1 MPPRLH
7 LLLLLLLAAALP
19 PPVASQLGNHTSPP
33 PPHPHP
39 HPLKAGT
46 TGGGGGGGGS
56 STVLTTALVSAASL
70 LIVLLLYLCVA
81 IAVRRFRSR
90 RPCGGGPEEEGRGA
104 PSQAQSSRAAAFLRR
119 HGLHHDRPSFTYEQL
134 RAATAGFDAAR
145 KLGDGGFGTVY
156 LGYLP
161 PAARPA
167 AVKRLHVP
175 PSPGPSFP
183 SAAAA
188 ITKSFCNE
196 VLILSALRHPHLV
209 RLHGFCA
216 DPRALLLVY
225 DFVPNGTL
233 SHHLHRRGRA
243 ATTANAQP
251 RPPLPWRTRLAMAA
265 QIASALEYLH
275 FAVKP
280 HVVHRDVTSSNIFVE
295 ADMRARLGDFGLSRL
310 LAPPDAC
317 STATGR
323 EVVVCCTAPQGTP
336 GYLDPDYHRSF
347 QLTEK
352 SDVYSFGVVVL
363 ELVTGLRP
371 VDVRRERRDVTLAD
385 WVVSKIQIG
394 ELREVVDPPVLDECP
409 AVMSTVEA
417 VAELAFLCVTPD
429 KDDRPDAREVLAELR
444 RIQEMLPPEL
454 PSHNKGS

>member
-1 MPPRLH
+1 MRPH
-7 LLLLLLLAAALP
+7 LLRFLLLLLLAAACLP
-19 PPVASQLGNHTSPP
+19 PPAACRHTPTPP
-33 PPHPHP
+33 PAPRQQQHNDS
-39 HPLKAGT
+39 GT
-46 TGGGGGGGGS
+46 NVP
-56 STVLTTALVSAASL
+56 TVALAAAASL
-70 LIVLLLYLCVA
+70 LVLLLLYLCAA

-90 RPCGGGPEEEGRGA
+90 GA
-104 PSQAQSSRAAAFLRR
+104 VAREPTGSSSAASRAAAFLRR
-119 HGLHHDRPSFTYEQL
+119 HGLHHHRPSFTYEQL

-145 KLGDGGFGTVY
+145 KLGDGGFGTVF
-156 LGYLP
+156 LAYLP
-161 PAARPA
+161 PSGRPA

-175 PSPGPSFP
+175 PSPSPSFP
-183 SAAAA
+183 SASAT

-233 SHHLHRRGRA
+233 SHHLHRRVVGPGA
-243 ATTANAQP
+243 AGGP
-251 RPPLPWRTRLAMAA
+251 PPPPLPWRTRIAMAA

-275 FAVKP
+275 FGIKP
-280 HVVHRDVTSSNIFVE
+280 AVVHRDVTSSNIFVE

-317 STATGR
+317 ATGGAR
-323 EVVVCCTAPQGTP
+323 ELVCCTAPQGTP

-371 VDVRRERRDVTLAD
+371 VDVGRERRDVTLAD
-385 WVVSKIQIG
+385 WVVAKIQVG
-394 ELREVVDPPVLDECP
+394 ELREVVDPPVLGEGP
-409 AVMSTVEA
+409 AVMASVEA
-417 VAELAFLCVTPD
+417 VAELAFRCVAPD
-429 KDDRPDAREVLAELR
+429 KDDRPDAREVLAELK
-444 RIQEMLPPEL
+444 RIQTMLPDL
-454 PSHNKGS
+454 PGRKVS

>member
-1 MPPRLH
+1 MPPHLLRR
-7 LLLLLLLAAALP
+7 LLLLTTAAAAALP
-19 PPVASQLGNHTSPP
+19 LPTDCHHDSHHAAHPPPP
-33 PPHPHP
+33 PPHHG
-39 HPLKAGT
+39 HGKST
-46 TGGGGGGGGS
+46 S
-56 STVLTTALVSAASL
+56 STLTTALAIAASL
-70 LIVLLLYLCVA
+70 LALVLLYLCAA

-90 RPCGGGPEEEGRGA
+90 GAVGREPAAGGSSSSSSA
-104 PSQAQSSRAAAFLRR
+104 ASRAAAFLRR
-119 HGLHHDRPSFTYEQL
+119 NGLHHHRPAFTYEQL

-145 KLGDGGFGTVY
+145 KLGDGGFGTVF
-156 LGYLP
+156 LGYIP
-161 PAARPA
+161 PAGRPA

-175 PSPGPSFP
+175 PSPSPSFP
-183 SAAAA
+183 SAAAT

-196 VLILSALRHPHLV
+196 VLILSALRHPNLV

-233 SHHLHRRGRA
+233 SHHLHRRVGGG
-243 ATTANAQP
+243 ATACAP
-251 RPPLPWRTRLAMAA
+251 PSPPLPWRTRLAMAA

-275 FAVKP
+275 FGVKP
-280 HVVHRDVTSSNIFVE
+280 AVVHRDVTSSNIFVE

-317 STATGR
+317 STGAAR
-323 EVVVCCTAPQGTP
+323 ELVCCTAPQGTP

-371 VDVRRERRDVTLAD
+371 VDVGRERRDVTLAD
-385 WVVSKIQIG
+385 WVVAKIQVG
-394 ELREVVDPPVLDECP
+394 ELREVVDPPVLGEGPD
-409 AVMSTVEA
+409 VMASVEA
-417 VAELAFLCVTPD
+417 VAELTFRCVAPD

-444 RIQEMLPPEL
+444 RIQTMLPEL
-454 PSHNKGS
+454 PGGKGA

>member
-7 LLLLLLLAAALP
+7 LPLLLLLAAAKILP
-19 PPVASQLGNHTSPP
+19 PAAAELGDQAAPP
-33 PPHPHP
+33 PPHPRP
-39 HPLKAGT
+39 HPLQSRSAGS
-46 TGGGGGGGGS
+46 GGGGGG

-81 IAVRRFRSR
+81 IAIRRFRAP
-90 RPCGGGPEEEGRGA
+90 RPGGQEEGSGGVL
-104 PSQAQSSRAAAFLRR
+104 SLAQSSRAAAFLRR
-119 HGLHHDRPSFTYEQL
+119 HGLHHNRPAFTYEQL

-161 PAARPA
+161 PAGRPA

-175 PSPGPSFP
+175 PSPGPSFL

-233 SHHLHRRGRA
+233 SHHLHRRGRGVVPPP
-243 ATTANAQP
+243 T
-251 RPPLPWRTRLAMAA
+251 PPLPWRARLAMAA

-280 HVVHRDVTSSNIFVE
+280 HVVHRDVTSSNIFLE
-295 ADMRARLGDFGLSRL
+295 DDMRARLGDFGLSRL
-310 LAPPDAC
+310 LAQPDAC

-409 AVMSTVEA
+409 GVMPTVEA
-417 VAELAFLCVTPD
+417 VAELAFRCVAPD
-429 KDDRPDAREVLAELR
+429 KDDRPDSREVVAELR
-444 RIQEMLPPEL
+444 RIQGMLPPEL
-454 PSHNKGS
+454 SSHKGS

>member
-1 MPPRLH
+1 MPPRLR
-7 LLLLLLLAAALP
+7 LLLLLLLAAAALP
-19 PPVASQLGNHTSPP
+19 PPAASQLGDYAAPP
-33 PPHPHP
+33 PPHPRP

-46 TGGGGGGGGS
+46 AGGAASGGGS
-56 STVLTTALVSAASL
+56 STVLTTALVSVASL

-90 RPCGGGPEEEGRGA
+90 RPCAGAGQDEDGRGV
-104 PSQAQSSRAAAFLRR
+104 PSQTQSSRAAAFLRR
-119 HGLHHDRPSFTYEQL
+119 HGLHHARPSFTYEQL

-156 LGYLP
+156 LAYLP

-233 SHHLHRRGRA
+233 SHHLHRTS
-243 ATTANAQP
+243 TTSTP

-280 HVVHRDVTSSNIFVE
+280 RVVHRDVTSSNIFVE

-323 EVVVCCTAPQGTP
+323 EVLVCCTAPQGTP

-394 ELREVVDPPVLDECP
+394 ELREVVDPPVLHECP
-409 AVMSTVEA
+409 AVMPTVEA
-417 VAELAFLCVTPD
+417 VAELAFRCVTPD

-444 RIQEMLPPEL
+444 RIQGMLPPEL
-454 PSHNKGS
+454 PSQNHKGS

>member
-1 MPPRLH
+1 MRPH
-7 LLLLLLLAAALP
+7 LLRLLLAAAACLP
-19 PPVASQLGNHTSPP
+19 PPASCRYSGHHSPP
-33 PPHPHP
+33 PKPPKHHD
-39 HPLKAGT
+39 KNGA
-46 TGGGGGGGGS
+46 
-56 STVLTTALVSAASL
+56 LTAALVVAASL
-70 LIVLLLYLCVA
+70 LALVLLYLCA
-81 IAVRRFRSR
+81 SIAVRRFRSR
-90 RPCGGGPEEEGRGA
+90 GAVGRESSAAAGGSSSSSSSSA
-104 PSQAQSSRAAAFLRR
+104 ASRAAAFLRR
-119 HGLHHDRPSFTYEQL
+119 QGLQHHRPAFTYEQL
-134 RAATAGFDAAR
+134 RAATAGFDAGR
-145 KLGDGGFGTVY
+145 KLGDGGFGTVF
-156 LGYLP
+156 LAYLP
-161 PAARPA
+161 PSGRPA

-175 PSPGPSFP
+175 PSPSPSFP
-183 SAAAA
+183 SASAT

-233 SHHLHRRGRA
+233 SHHLHRRVRGGGLA
-243 ATTANAQP
+243 AGA
-251 RPPLPWRTRLAMAA
+251 PPPIPWRTRLAMAA

-275 FAVKP
+275 FGVKP
-280 HVVHRDVTSSNIFVE
+280 AVVHRDVTSSNIFVE

-317 STATGR
+317 ATGGAR
-323 EVVVCCTAPQGTP
+323 ELVCCTAPQGTP

-371 VDVRRERRDVTLAD
+371 VDVGRERRDVTLAD
-385 WVVSKIQIG
+385 WVVAKIQVG
-394 ELREVVDPPVLDECP
+394 ELREVVDPPVLGEG
-409 AVMSTVEA
+409 AGVMASVEA
-417 VAELAFLCVTPD
+417 VAELAFRCVAPD

-444 RIQEMLPPEL
+444 RIQTMLLEL
-454 PSHNKGS
+454 PGGNGS

>member
-1 MPPRLH
+1 MRPHLPF
-7 LLLLLLLAAALP
+7 LLLILAACLP
-19 PPVASQLGNHTSPP
+19 PPAACHNPPPP
-33 PPHPHP
+33 PPHHHHP
-39 HPLKAGT
+39 RQSKN
-46 TGGGGGGGGS
+46 S
-56 STVLTTALVSAASL
+56 STVVTAALISAASVL
-70 LIVLLLYLCVA
+70 ALLLLYLCAA
-81 IAVRRFRSR
+81 IAVRRFR
-90 RPCGGGPEEEGRGA
+90 RPRGA
-104 PSQAQSSRAAAFLRR
+104 VGLEPAAAAGSSSRAAAFLRR
-119 HGLHHDRPSFTYEQL
+119 HGLHHHRPNFTYEQL

-145 KLGDGGFGTVY
+145 KLGDGGFGAVF
-156 LGYLP
+156 LAHLP
-161 PAARPA
+161 PGGRPA
-167 AVKRLHVP
+167 AVKRLHLP
-175 PSPGPSFP
+175 PSPSPSYP
-183 SAAAA
+183 SAAAT

-233 SHHLHRRGRA
+233 SHHLHRLRRA
-243 ATTANAQP
+243 GAAAGP
-251 RPPLPWRTRLAMAA
+251 SPPPLPWRTRLAMAA

-275 FAVKP
+275 FGVKP
-280 HVVHRDVTSSNIFVE
+280 PVVHRDVTTSNIFVE

-317 STATGR
+317 ATGAGAAR
-323 EVVVCCTAPQGTP
+323 ELVCCTAPQGTP

-371 VDVRRERRDVTLAD
+371 VDVGRERRDVTLAD
-385 WVVSKIQIG
+385 WVVAKIQVG
-394 ELREVVDPPVLDECP
+394 ELREVVDPPVLGEGP
-409 AVMSTVEA
+409 GVMASVEA
-417 VAELAFLCVTPD
+417 VAELAFRCVAPD

-444 RIQEMLPPEL
+444 RIQGMLPEL
-454 PSHNKGS
+454 PPGHKGS

>member
-1 MPPRLH
+1 MRPHLLR
-7 LLLLLLLAAALP
+7 LLLLLLLAAACLP
-19 PPVASQLGNHTSPP
+19 PPAACRHNHTAPP
-33 PPHPHP
+33 PQHGS
-39 HPLKAGT
+39 GT
-46 TGGGGGGGGS
+46 NVA
-56 STVLTTALVSAASL
+56 TVALAAAASL
-70 LIVLLLYLCVA
+70 LALLLLYLCAA

-90 RPCGGGPEEEGRGA
+90 GAVPREPAGGSSSA
-104 PSQAQSSRAAAFLRR
+104 ASRAAAFLRR
-119 HGLHHDRPSFTYEQL
+119 HGLHHHRPSFTYEQL

-145 KLGDGGFGTVY
+145 KLGDGGFGTVF
-156 LGYLP
+156 LAYLP
-161 PAARPA
+161 PSGRPA

-175 PSPGPSFP
+175 PSPSPSFP
-183 SAAAA
+183 SASAT

-233 SHHLHRRGRA
+233 SHHLHSRVGA
-243 ATTANAQP
+243 PGAGAGKP
-251 RPPLPWRTRLAMAA
+251 PPPPPPLPWRTRLAMAA

-275 FAVKP
+275 FGVKP
-280 HVVHRDVTSSNIFVE
+280 AVVHRDVTSSNIFVE

-317 STATGR
+317 ATGGAR
-323 EVVVCCTAPQGTP
+323 ELVCCTAPQGTP

-371 VDVRRERRDVTLAD
+371 VDVGRERRDVTLAD
-385 WVVSKIQIG
+385 WVVAKIQVG
-394 ELREVVDPPVLDECP
+394 ELREVVDPPVLGEGS
-409 AVMSTVEA
+409 AVMASVEA
-417 VAELAFLCVTPD
+417 VAELAFRCVAPD
-429 KDDRPDAREVLAELR
+429 KDDRPDAREVLAELK
-444 RIQEMLPPEL
+444 RIQTMLPEL
-454 PSHNKGS
+454 PGRKVS

>member
-1 MPPRLH
+1 MRPHHLP
-7 LLLLLLLAAALP
+7 LLLFTAAAAALP
-19 PPVASQLGNHTSPP
+19 LPADCRHPGGLHHAVPPPP
-33 PPHPHP
+33 PPHG
-39 HPLKAGT
+39 KST
-46 TGGGGGGGGS
+46 S
-56 STVLTTALVSAASL
+56 SAVTAALAAAASVLALV
-70 LIVLLLYLCVA
+70 LLYLCAA
-81 IAVRRFRSR
+81 IAARRFRSR
-90 RPCGGGPEEEGRGA
+90 GAVGREPAAAAAGSSSSSSSSA
-104 PSQAQSSRAAAFLRR
+104 ASRAAAFLRR
-119 HGLHHDRPSFTYEQL
+119 NGLQHHRPAFTYEQL
-134 RAATAGFDAAR
+134 RAATAGFDAGR
-145 KLGDGGFGTVY
+145 KLGDGGFGTVF
-156 LGYLP
+156 LAYLP
-161 PAARPA
+161 PAGRPA

-175 PSPGPSFP
+175 PSPSPSFP
-183 SAAAA
+183 SAAAT

-233 SHHLHRRGRA
+233 SHHLHRRAGGA
-243 ATTANAQP
+243 GAP
-251 RPPLPWRTRLAMAA
+251 PPPPLPWRTRLAMAA

-275 FAVKP
+275 FGVKP
-280 HVVHRDVTSSNIFVE
+280 AVVHRDVTSSNIFVE

-317 STATGR
+317 STGAAR
-323 EVVVCCTAPQGTP
+323 ELVCCTAPQGTP

-371 VDVRRERRDVTLAD
+371 VDVGRERRDVTLAD
-385 WVVSKIQIG
+385 WVVAKIQVG
-394 ELREVVDPPVLDECP
+394 ELREVVDPPVLGEGP
-409 AVMSTVEA
+409 GVMASVEA
-417 VAELAFLCVTPD
+417 VAELAFRCVAPD

-444 RIQEMLPPEL
+444 RIQTMLPDHPGG
-454 PSHNKGS
+454 KGS

>member
-7 LLLLLLLAAALP
+7 LLLLLLLAALP
-19 PPVASQLGNHTSPP
+19 PPAASQLGDHAAPP

-39 HPLKAGT
+39 HPLRT
-46 TGGGGGGGGS
+46 RTGGGGGGTGS
-56 STVLTTALVSAASL
+56 NNNVLTTALVSAASL
-70 LIVLLLYLCVA
+70 LVVLLLYLCVA
-81 IAVRRFRSR
+81 IAVRRYRAP
-90 RPCGGGPEEEGRGA
+90 RPGGQEEG
-104 PSQAQSSRAAAFLRR
+104 PSLTQSSRAAAFLRR
-119 HGLHHDRPSFTYEQL
+119 HGLNHNRPAFTYEQL
-134 RAATAGFDAAR
+134 RAATAGFDAGR

-161 PAARPA
+161 PSGRPA

-233 SHHLHRRGRA
+233 SHHLHRRG
-243 ATTANAQP
+243 TAPQP
-251 RPPLPWRTRLAMAA
+251 PPLPWRTRLAMAA

-310 LAPPDAC
+310 LAQPDAC

-394 ELREVVDPPVLDECP
+394 ELREVVDPPVLDESP
-409 AVMSTVEA
+409 AMMPTVEA
-417 VAELAFLCVTPD
+417 VAELAFRCVAPD

-444 RIQEMLPPEL
+444 RIQGMLPPEL
-454 PSHNKGS
+454 SSHKGS

>member
-1 MPPRLH
+1 MPPRL

-19 PPVASQLGNHTSPP
+19 PPAASRLGDHEPPPP
-33 PPHPHP
+33 PPHPRARQHR
-39 HPLKAGT
+39 AQSGGG
-46 TGGGGGGGGS
+46 TGGAS
-56 STVLTTALVSAASL
+56 RVLTTALVAAASL
-70 LIVLLLYLCVA
+70 LAVLLLYLCVA
-81 IAVRRFRSR
+81 IAVRRIRGKGEGGRASR
-90 RPCGGGPEEEGRGA
+90 Q
-104 PSQAQSSRAAAFLRR
+104 QASQSSRAAAFLRR
-119 HGLHHDRPSFTYEQL
+119 HGLHHSRPAFTYEQL

-156 LGYLP
+156 LAYLP
-161 PAARPA
+161 PAGRPA

-175 PSPGPSFP
+175 PSPSPS
-183 SAAAA
+183 SAT

-233 SHHLHRRGRA
+233 SHHLHRRGRDA
-243 ATTANAQP
+243 AAAAQLP
-251 RPPLPWRTRLAMAA
+251 PPLPWRTRLAMAA

-310 LAPPDAC
+310 LATPDAC

-323 EVVVCCTAPQGTP
+323 EVVCCTAPQGTP

-371 VDVRRERRDVTLAD
+371 VDVGRERRDVTLAD

-394 ELREVVDPPVLDECP
+394 ELREVMDP
-409 AVMSTVEA
+409 AVLGELPGVMPSVEA
-417 VAELAFLCVTPD
+417 VAELAFRCVAPD
-429 KDDRPDAREVLAELR
+429 KDDRPDAREALAELR
-444 RIQEMLPPEL
+444 RIQGMLPEL
-454 PSHNKGS
+454 SSHKDSS

>member
-1 MPPRLH
+1 MRPH
-7 LLLLLLLAAALP
+7 LLLLLLAAAAAALP
-19 PPVASQLGNHTSPP
+19 SPADCRHGGHHEPP
-33 PPHPHP
+33 PPPKHNG
-39 HPLKAGT
+39 KSGNSA
-46 TGGGGGGGGS
+46 
-56 STVLTTALVSAASL
+56 LTAALAVAASL
-70 LIVLLLYLCVA
+70 LALVLLYLCAA

-90 RPCGGGPEEEGRGA
+90 GAVGREPPAAGSSSSSSSSSA
-104 PSQAQSSRAAAFLRR
+104 ASRAAAFLRR
-119 HGLHHDRPSFTYEQL
+119 NGLQHHRPAFTYEQL
-134 RAATAGFDAAR
+134 RAATAGFDAGR
-145 KLGDGGFGTVY
+145 KLGDGGFGTVF
-156 LGYLP
+156 LAYLP
-161 PAARPA
+161 PSARPA

-175 PSPGPSFP
+175 PSPSPSFP
-183 SAAAA
+183 SASAT

-233 SHHLHRRGRA
+233 SHHLHRRAG
-243 ATTANAQP
+243 ATAP
-251 RPPLPWRTRLAMAA
+251 PPPPPLPWRTRLSMAA

-275 FAVKP
+275 FGVKP
-280 HVVHRDVTSSNIFVE
+280 AVVHRDVTSSNIFVE
-295 ADMRARLGDFGLSRL
+295 DDMRARLGDFGLSRL

-317 STATGR
+317 STGAAR
-323 EVVVCCTAPQGTP
+323 ELVCCTAPQGTP

-371 VDVRRERRDVTLAD
+371 VDVGRERRDVTLAD
-385 WVVSKIQIG
+385 WVVAKIQVG
-394 ELREVVDPPVLDECP
+394 ELREVVDPPVLGEGP
-409 AVMSTVEA
+409 GVMASVEA
-417 VAELAFLCVTPD
+417 VAELAFRCVAPD

-444 RIQEMLPPEL
+444 RIQTMLPDL
-454 PSHNKGS
+454 PGGKGS

>member
-1 MPPRLH
+1 MRPH
-7 LLLLLLLAAALP
+7 LLLLLAAAAAALP
-19 PPVASQLGNHTSPP
+19 SPADCRHGGHHEPP
-33 PPHPHP
+33 PPPKHNG
-39 HPLKAGT
+39 KS
-46 TGGGGGGGGS
+46 GS
-56 STVLTTALVSAASL
+56 SALTAALAVAASL
-70 LIVLLLYLCVA
+70 LALVLLYLCAA

-90 RPCGGGPEEEGRGA
+90 GAVGREPPAAAGSSSSSSSSSA
-104 PSQAQSSRAAAFLRR
+104 ASRAAAFLRR
-119 HGLHHDRPSFTYEQL
+119 NGLQHHRPAFTYEQL
-134 RAATAGFDAAR
+134 RAATAGFDAGR
-145 KLGDGGFGTVY
+145 KLGDGGFGTVF
-156 LGYLP
+156 LAYLP
-161 PAARPA
+161 PSGRPA

-175 PSPGPSFP
+175 PSPSPSFP
-183 SAAAA
+183 SASAT

-233 SHHLHRRGRA
+233 SHHLHRRAG
-243 ATTANAQP
+243 ATAP
-251 RPPLPWRTRLAMAA
+251 PPPPPLPWRTRLAMAA

-275 FAVKP
+275 FGVKP
-280 HVVHRDVTSSNIFVE
+280 AVVHRDVTSSNIFVE

-317 STATGR
+317 STGAAR
-323 EVVVCCTAPQGTP
+323 ELVCCTAPQGTP

-371 VDVRRERRDVTLAD
+371 VDVGRERRDVTLAD
-385 WVVSKIQIG
+385 WVVAKIQVG
-394 ELREVVDPPVLDECP
+394 ELREVVDPPVLGEGP
-409 AVMSTVEA
+409 GVMASVEA
-417 VAELAFLCVTPD
+417 VAELAFRCVAPD

-444 RIQEMLPPEL
+444 RIQTMLPDL
-454 PSHNKGS
+454 PGGKGS

>member
-1 MPPRLH
+1 MRPHL
-7 LLLLLLLAAALP
+7 LLLLLLLAAAAATLPLPADCRHGVHHEPPLP
-19 PPVASQLGNHTSPP
+19 PKHHG
-33 PPHPHP
+33 
-39 HPLKAGT
+39 K
-46 TGGGGGGGGS
+46 GGS
-56 STVLTTALVSAASL
+56 SKLTAALAVVASL
-70 LIVLLLYLCVA
+70 LALVLLYLCAA

-90 RPCGGGPEEEGRGA
+90 GAVGREPAAAGSSSSSSSA
-104 PSQAQSSRAAAFLRR
+104 ASRAAAFLRR
-119 HGLHHDRPSFTYEQL
+119 NGLQHHRPAFTYEQL

-145 KLGDGGFGTVY
+145 KLGDGGFGTVF
-156 LGYLP
+156 LAYLP
-161 PAARPA
+161 PGGRPA

-175 PSPGPSFP
+175 PSPSPSPSFP
-183 SAAAA
+183 SASAT

-233 SHHLHRRGRA
+233 SHHLHRQAGGA
-243 ATTANAQP
+243 ARP
-251 RPPLPWRTRLAMAA
+251 PPPPPLPWRTRLAMAA

-275 FAVKP
+275 FGVKP
-280 HVVHRDVTSSNIFVE
+280 AVVHRDVTSSNIFVE
-295 ADMRARLGDFGLSRL
+295 ADMCARLGDFGLSRL
-310 LAPPDAC
+310 LSPPDAC
-317 STATGR
+317 STGAAR
-323 EVVVCCTAPQGTP
+323 ELVCCTAPQGTP

-371 VDVRRERRDVTLAD
+371 VDVGRERRDVTLAD
-385 WVVSKIQIG
+385 WVVAKIQVG
-394 ELREVVDPPVLDECP
+394 ELREVVDPPVLAEGP
-409 AVMSTVEA
+409 GVMASVEA
-417 VAELAFLCVTPD
+417 VAELAFRCVAPD

-444 RIQEMLPPEL
+444 RIQTMLPDLL
-454 PSHNKGS
+454 PGGKGS

>member
-1 MPPRLH
+1 MPPRL
-7 LLLLLLLAAALP
+7 LLLFLLLAVTAALP
-19 PPVASQLGNHTSPP
+19 PPAASRLGDHEPPPP
-33 PPHPHP
+33 PPHPRAHQRP
-39 HPLKAGT
+39 VQSA
-46 TGGGGGGGGS
+46 GGGAS
-56 STVLTTALVSAASL
+56 RVLTTALVAAASL
-70 LIVLLLYLCVA
+70 LAVLLLYLCVA
-81 IAVRRFRSR
+81 IAVRRIRGKGE
-90 RPCGGGPEEEGRGA
+90 GGRA
-104 PSQAQSSRAAAFLRR
+104 SQQQASQSSRAAAFLRR
-119 HGLHHDRPSFTYEQL
+119 HGLHHGRPAFTYEQL

-156 LGYLP
+156 LAYLP
-161 PAARPA
+161 PAGRSA

-175 PSPGPSFP
+175 PSPSPS
-183 SAAAA
+183 SAT

-233 SHHLHRRGRA
+233 SHHLHRRGTA
-243 ATTANAQP
+243 AP
-251 RPPLPWRTRLAMAA
+251 PPLPWRTRLAMAA

-310 LAPPDAC
+310 LATPDAC

-323 EVVVCCTAPQGTP
+323 EVVCCTAPQGTP

-371 VDVRRERRDVTLAD
+371 VDVGRERRDVTLAD

-394 ELREVVDPPVLDECP
+394 ELREVVDPPVLDELP
-409 AVMSTVEA
+409 DVMPSVEA
-417 VAELAFLCVTPD
+417 VAELAFRCVAPD
-429 KDDRPDAREVLAELR
+429 KDDRPDAREALAELR
-444 RIQEMLPPEL
+444 RIQGMLPQL
-454 PSHNKGS
+454 SNHKDSS